1 MNYKINFRDDSMAL
15 SYNKLWKLLID
26 KGMTKT
32 EMRIKA
38 DISTTTLAKMG
49 KNETVSMDVLLRICN
64 VLDCNVGDIMDV
76 TKD

>member
-1 MNYKINFRDDSMAL
+1 
-15 SYNKLWKLLID
+15 
-26 KGMTKT
+26 MTKT
-32 EMRIKA
+32 EMRLKA